1 MSELL
6 THVVE
11 SLIFAFVGVAVLAV
25 TFLVIVKV
33 MPFSVRKE
41 IEEDQNT
48 ALGVMLGCLFL
59 GISVIIAAAVH

>member
-11 SLIFAFVGVAVLAV
+11 SLIFAFVGVAVLEV